1 MLRLRSPLRAVLVV
15 YALVVSS
22 LSTAGATCQ
31 VPHPASFAD
40 SELPSPAADSAAA
53 AGSESVTPQ
62 RATPQD
68 ASHLDARLSLPEIRV
83 TADRLRRARAA
94 VPMATTTID
103 RRAIENSG
111 AVNLGELLRPIVGV
125 RVATTGG
132 LGAFTP
138 ISIRGSSNDQVVVM
152 VDGRRL
158 NAAQG
163 GGVDLSDISLESIER
178 IEVVRGGA
186 SALHGPDALGGVINL
201 VTRQAPAGGRGEF
214 KGEFGSFGT
223 RLVSG
228 ALAHGG
234 DAADW
239 RLAGRLLLSDGDY
252 AYRDPLG
259 QSTHRANGQLDARN
273 LDGALTM
280 RPAWAGRLEARA
292 SHYHAEK
299 GVPGPTQFPSAT
311 ATQWDDVTAADLEL
325 RGPHAAGLEGLLAH
339 GGTRAQ
345 LTAQRQERRYA
356 DPAYAL
362 GAIDDTH
369 RNDSLQGTLRQDR
382 PLGRLGVLS
391 VGADLRHEHLVSTT
405 DGDRTRRTGSLWAR
419 HAFTAGTDARGWT
432 LMPAARYDAVQ
443 GFAGR
448 ISPKLLGRYAP
459 SAALELRAS
468 AGGAFRP
475 PSFDDL
481 FQPARASAAGNPDL
495 RPERSRDFDLGA
507 TLRRGAAELA
517 VTGFTNRVTDLI
529 QWQPGASGVW
539 RPHNVAGARL
549 LGSEIEAGGDLAL
562 PGGGARRL
570 HLTANYTWLDARDA
584 GDDRN
589 THGKQLTYRAR
600 HRLNAQARL
609 PLAAALE
616 METQWR
622 YTGSAYVTAA
632 NTRALPGYWVG
643 DLLVRWQASREAG
656 LELSLLNLT
665 DALFQDFRDYPVPGR
680 QWRLS
685 GRVAVAR

>member
-1 MLRLRSPLRAVLVV
+1 MLRLRSPLTAVLVV
-15 YALVVSS
+15 YACAMFS
-22 LSTAGATCQ
+22 LSMAWATCQ
-31 VPHPASFAD
+31 VPHPASVTD
-40 SELPSPAADSAAA
+40 SEPAAPADSAAETPTPGLNGVA
-53 AGSESVTPQ
+53 APPPAPKL
-62 RATPQD
+62 R
-68 ASHLDARLSLPEIRV
+68 LPELRV
-83 TADRLRRARAA
+83 TADRLKRARAA

-103 RRAIENSG
+103 RSAIERSG
-111 AVNLGELLRPIVGV
+111 AANLGELLRPIVGV
-125 RVATTGG
+125 RVASTGG

-152 VDGRRL
+152 LDGRRL

-163 GGVDLSDISLESIER
+163 GGVDLSDVPLESIER

-201 VTRQAPAGGRGEF
+201 ITRAAPAGGRADF

-223 RLVSG
+223 RLMSG

-239 RLAGRLLLSDGDY
+239 RFSGRLLLSDGDY

-259 QSTHRANGQLDARN
+259 QATRRANGQLDSRAF
-273 LDGALTM
+273 DGGLTL

-299 GVPGPTQFPSAT
+299 GVPGPTQFPSPT
-311 ATQWDDVTAADLEL
+311 ATQWDDVNAVDLEL

-339 GGTRAQ
+339 GGTRLQ
-345 LTAQRQERRYA
+345 LTAQRQRRRYA
-356 DPAYAL
+356 DPGGAL
-362 GAIDDTH
+362 GAIDDSH
-369 RNDSLQGTLRQDR
+369 RNTSVAGTLRQDR
-382 PLGRLGVLS
+382 PLGHAGLLSLG
-391 VGADLRHEHLVSTT
+391 GDLRHEHLLSTT
-405 DGDRTRRTGSLWAR
+405 DGERSRRTASLWAR
-419 HAFTAGTDARGWT
+419 HSFSGGPGAEGGW
-432 LMPAARYDAVQ
+432 LIMPAARYDAVQ

-448 ISPKLLGRYAP
+448 VSPKLLGRWAP
-459 SAALELRAS
+459 SAPLELRAS
-468 AGGAFRP
+468 VGGSFRP

-495 RPERSRDFDLGA
+495 RPERSRDFDLGM
-507 TLRRGAAELA
+507 TLRRGAASLG
-517 VTGFTNRVTDLI
+517 VTGFYNRVTDLI

-549 LGSEIEAGGDLAL
+549 LGLELEAGGEL
-562 PGGGARRL
+562 PLPGGARRL
-570 HLTANYTWLDARDA
+570 HLTANYTLVDARDA

-589 THGKQLTYRAR
+589 YHDKQLTYRPR

-609 PLAAALE
+609 PLTPALDL
-616 METQWR
+616 ETQWR
-622 YTGSAYVTAA
+622 YTGKVWVTPA

-643 DLLVRWQASREAG
+643 DLLLRWQLSREAG
-656 LELSLLNLT
+656 LDLSALNLT
-665 DALFQDFRDYPVPGR
+665 DAVFQDFRDYPVPGR
-680 QWRLS
+680 QWRLA